1 MKMLCKQLLEIQALL
16 FWKFLEFFKKM
27 YILDL
32 RVVKSVDAEPV
43 DMENWL
49 YWYSYSR
56 DQSENI

>member
-32 RVVKSVDAEPV
+32 RVVESVDAEPV
-43 DMENWL
+43 DMEN
-49 YWYSYSR
+49 
-56 DQSENI
+56 